1 MSSGIATGP
10 AGAGTPAQRDA
21 APHHAHAV
29 LHCNLNT
36 VAVDRSSAF
45 HMAIFGLDP
54 RMRSISRDDDSATM
68 GLGDS
73 TDSITSFLFDARGPR
88 SAPALELVGWSRPQ
102 TEPAEPGMVAPILSA
117 LGFRVAALADF
128 TKRLTAAGVSP
139 VPIEGGL
146 MVRGRKCAALR
157 FADPDGVAFE
167 VVEMAPADTD
177 PRRAALLSHE
187 RMRCSDLA
195 AALAWYEG
203 IGWQVRSR
211 DDVDGRATASMI
223 LPEDPTFSLEFVE
236 IPAVSGTPRAAN
248 TQGLYRI
255 ALAVD
260 NVREAYNSLVDSGA
274 HGTVPEPVVFAM
286 PDIPTGGF
294 EVLFLADPDGGVVEL
309 VERPRE
315 TMRRPQE
322 PR

>member
-1 MSSGIATGP
+1 MSSGTATDL
-10 AGAGTPAQRDA
+10 AGGGVTLQRDA
-21 APHHAHAV
+21 VAHHAHAV

-36 VAVDRSSAF
+36 AAVERSSAF
-45 HMAIFGLDP
+45 HMALFGLDP
-54 RMRSISRDDDSATM
+54 RMRSVSKGGDSATM

-73 TDSITSFLFDARGPR
+73 TDSVTSFLFDARGPR

-102 TEPAEPGMVAPILSA
+102 TEPAEPGMVAPILAA
-117 LGFRVAALADF
+117 LGFRVASLAVF
-128 TKRLTAAGVSP
+128 EKRLKATGVAFVS
-139 VPIEGGL
+139 IEGGL
-146 MVRGRKCAALR
+146 MVRGRKRAALR

-167 VVEMAPADTD
+167 VVEMVPADTD
-177 PRRAALLSHE
+177 PQWTALLSHE
-187 RMRCSDLA
+187 RMRCSDLSA
-195 AALAWYEG
+195 TIAWYEG

-211 DDVDGRATASMI
+211 DEVDDRATASLI
-223 LPEDPTFSLEFVE
+223 LPEDPTFSLELIE

-260 NVREAYNSLVDSGA
+260 NVREAYDSLVDSGA
-274 HGTVPEPVVFAM
+274 HGAVPEPVVFSM